1 MHIETPLWDPCSI
14 FLRIFRASYNFV
26 VWVWPV
32 FSHIVPTTSVA
43 AKANADTSVAADN
56 TIYIAPLVA

>member
-14 FLRIFRASYNFV
+14 FLRIFRASYNFG

-32 FSHIVPTTSVA
+32 FSHIVPNTSVA
-43 AKANADTSVAADN
+43 AKTYADASVAADN
-56 TIYIAPLVA
+56 TNYIALLET